1 MLDIVHV
8 PSQENEWSGIRVLD
22 KVYIPSQENEWSDIC
37 VLDIVHV
44 PRQENEWSGI
54 CVLDID
60 ISFVR
65 SSVILLL
72 PLFLRFS
79 FWIIEMF

>member
-1 MLDIVHV
+1 
-8 PSQENEWSGIRVLD
+8 VLD

-54 CVLDID
+54 CVLYIVHVPSQENEWSDICVLDID

>member
-37 VLDIVHV
+37 VLDI
-44 PRQENEWSGI
+44 
-54 CVLDID
+54 D